1 MDASEEL
8 EERRRTELSVISSI
22 MGPDFV
28 ELPPR
33 AWQNSA
39 TASVQTCELVLRPEL
54 DAHKEHVSVV
64 VQISLTKKY
73 PNVQPTCHVRVND
86 ARTRGVP
93 PQQLSKLE
101 EEMNTKARS
110 LRGTEMIW
118 ELVSFAQE
126 FISTHNTAPSVST
139 GAKWS
144 LEERMR
150 RRAQAEEEDARRR
163 SKLEQQ
169 KRSDEERQRQNEL
182 ADRIEDETRKQK
194 LAIKSELKRLRDT
207 PLPVRPPAQEL
218 LQAEQLHAMDQVVFK
233 TSRITLESPVFVS
246 GVRVDQVQRGPM
258 LDTVPLARKYMTF
271 PVFSDMDF
279 NTVWNLEM
287 VPISSQYYQKMAGK
301 RKLEDLESDLTR
313 LQQVE
318 SDHLTKL
325 MSWSFMTLE
334 YVQEYGTIS
343 LLSLV
348 YEQKHSMT
356 MSELLRQCH
365 TLSWLSARPLIRC
378 LLQGLADLH
387 RSRLTHRSVSLDS
400 IVLGQGSA
408 WLHGA
413 LYRQQLLDLHRSNPI
428 SSMKSMQHDIPEG
441 WRAPESLTNPL
452 QYRNARDIWDLGR
465 CLCQILYGEEILFRA
480 VTPEQF
486 LEQCA
491 ESKHEVD
498 RSAIYLLHQMLNRS
512 EKGRLSASALLTY
525 LDSATDTESFP
536 PQEHEEQSTS
546 HRQVSMSAILP
557 PRQRLTP
564 SGMPYRAP
572 AGKINSERIGSFWQL
587 RNTALPTFQ
596 PVSRYLSDF
605 EEVEFLGKGAFGVV
619 VKARNKLDERFY
631 AVKKIR
637 LSSSAAEEERTM
649 REIMALSRLDH
660 PHIVRYVT
668 CWIERTAVPS
678 LPAGSELSTEPAWDA
693 SPMTTSQQMDASAL
707 QALHHMTHGN
717 MDDFLSMDKEIS
729 SDSDDFIQFGHQD
742 DIEESDGESVSSN
755 FRAEKAESIRPKGD
769 HPDHFDSSDV
779 SSDDIPLS
787 SADHGVSDSS
797 TRVLYIQME
806 YVENQ
811 TLGDAI
817 ERGLSVDQ
825 AWHIFRQML
834 EALAHI
840 ASLGIIHRDLKP
852 SNVLMDAHGDI
863 KVGDFGLATTNLH
876 AMDGGLRESVLSG
889 GTTDVKELTS
899 GLGTFSYIAPEVLSK
914 QGLSTKYNQKVDM
927 FSLGIIFFEMIASQ
941 RYYTTTMERF
951 QLLRQLR
958 MPQIEFPKGW
968 DRTRFAAQTEIIQQL
983 LDHDPAKRPTPMA
996 MLRSPLLPPKME
1008 DEFVQE
1014 LLRLAANPTSVHRH
1028 ELINALFSRTQTD
1041 RIRDFTFDTGA
1052 QGDEDDV
1059 LVGVVCQHLR
1069 QMFQCRGAVPV
1080 HPPLLFPPSDVYGDE
1095 KNIVKLLDKS
1105 GNVVFLPFDLTVPFA
1120 RICARSGHMRFK
1132 RFDIADVYR
1141 ENLLAGGQPRAVLA
1155 ASYDIVS
1162 QVREP
1167 AAEAEI
1173 LGVIDEIIRIPG
1185 LTGERW
1191 AIELSHESLL
1201 QTFLNRFPKRFH
1213 EALLMSLPSI
1223 LAKGT
1228 EIRARQQLLQAGL
1241 TPAMLEELD
1250 GWNVRN
1256 DFDSSVTQWAALLS
1270 PTERS
1275 LVAESLAYL
1284 SQVTR
1289 LSQFLG
1295 VQTPIFFTPLL
1306 SHNHAHYRG
1315 GAMIAVTRM
1324 TNATKQRD
1332 VLAVGG
1338 RYDELLR
1345 RFAYP
1350 GDSSS
1355 APAHAVGL
1363 QVSVGKIVKALA
1375 KHQQVHLPRLL
1386 GRPEDERTLGPWTPR
1401 RCECYVASSQPGL
1414 LEAKLQLCQLLWAHG
1429 ISADVQYEEAA
1440 GESPELTVATC
1451 RSEGI
1456 LFLVLVRAHSP
1467 VLKVK
1472 EVLTRTEHEV
1482 NKEELTGVLYDRIAR
1497 WRRID
1502 QASSGRGLAPVDLV
1516 KPPVVSK
1523 SAGAA
1528 PGHAQD
1534 VHLIMPHREGRSR
1547 RQDRRMKP
1555 SARHALADRASTEA
1569 KRVAEAIHSGSLPVF
1584 AVDISSALLERF
1596 ACVVLAP
1603 DGVFRAF
1610 LSDENVGTD
1619 EREYMKQIREQIRQ
1633 SVQGDAQ
1640 LHSSSLPTTSTDLS
1654 TITNATPGPGGSSHS
1669 TEKPSIYPLMARAL
1683 IYSLRD
1689 GRMMLCNEPTRG

>member
-1 MDASEEL
+1 MNAGDEL
-8 EERRRTELSVISSI
+8 EERRRTELSVIGSI
-22 MGPDFV
+22 MGPDFA
-28 ELPPR
+28 ELPSK

-39 TASVQTCELVLRPEL
+39 AASVQTCELILRPEL

-64 VQISLTKKY
+64 
-73 PNVQPTCHVRVND
+73 
-86 ARTRGVP
+86 
-93 PQQLSKLE
+93 LSKLE
-101 EEMNTKARS
+101 EEMNAQARS

-126 FISTHNTAPSVST
+126 FISRNNTAPSSSI
-139 GAKWS
+139 GSKLS

-169 KRSDEERQRQNEL
+169 KRSDEERQRQSEL
-182 ADRIEDETRKQK
+182 ADQIEDETRKQK

-207 PLPVRPPAQEL
+207 PLPVRPPAQES
-218 LQAEQLHAMDQVVFK
+218 LQAEQLHAMDQVVFGVC
-233 TSRITLESPVFVS
+233 RITLDFPVFVS
-246 GVRVDQVQRGPM
+246 GVRVDQLQRGPM
-258 LDTVPLARKYMTF
+258 LDTVSLARRYMSF
-271 PVFSDMDF
+271 PVSSDMSFD
-279 NTVWNLEM
+279 TVWNLE
-287 VPISSQYYQKMAGK
+287 V
-301 RKLEDLESDLTR
+301 
-313 LQQVE
+313 V
-318 SDHLTKL
+318 
-325 MSWSFMTLE
+325 
-334 YVQEYGTIS
+334 
-343 LLSLV
+343 
-348 YEQKHSMT
+348 
-356 MSELLRQCH
+356 SELNI
-365 TLSWLSARPLIRC
+365 T
-378 LLQGLADLH
+378 
-387 RSRLTHRSVSLDS
+387 
-400 IVLGQGSA
+400 
-408 WLHGA
+408 
-413 LYRQQLLDLHRSNPI
+413 
-428 SSMKSMQHDIPEG
+428 
-441 WRAPESLTNPL
+441 
-452 QYRNARDIWDLGR
+452 NARDIWDLGR
-465 CLCQILYGEEILFRA
+465 CLCQMLFGQDIIFRT
-480 VTPEQF
+480 VTPEQC

-491 ESKHEVD
+491 NSAKYDVD
-498 RSAIYLLHQMLNRS
+498 RSAISILHQMLNRS
-512 EKGRLSASALLTY
+512 EKGRLSAAALLSYMDT
-525 LDSATDTESFP
+525 ATDTDAFQSL
-536 PQEHEEQSTS
+536 EHEEQVTP
-546 HRQVSMSAILP
+546 RREGSMSAILP
-557 PRQRLTP
+557 PRERLTP

-572 AGKINSERIGSFWQL
+572 ASKANPDRVGSFWQL

-678 LPAGSELSTEPAWDA
+678 LPVGSELSTEPAWDA
-693 SPMTTSQQMDASAL
+693 SHMTTSQQMDASAL

-717 MDDFLSMDKEIS
+717 MDDFLSMDKESS
-729 SDSDDFIQFGHQD
+729 SDAGDFIEFGHED
-742 DIEESDGESVSSN
+742 SIEDSDEESASDRAGAKMVELDRSN
-755 FRAEKAESIRPKGD
+755 GD
-769 HPDHFDSSDV
+769 QFQRSNSHM
-779 SSDDIPLS
+779 SSDDMPLS
-787 SADHGVSDSS
+787 SLDHSAASSS

-817 ERGLSVDQ
+817 ERGLSIDQ

-889 GTTDVKELTS
+889 STADLKELTS

-958 MPQIEFPKGW
+958 MPQVELPKGW
-968 DRTRFAAQTEIIQQL
+968 DRTRFAAQTEIILQL

-1059 LVGVVCQHLR
+1059 LVGVVSQYLR
-1069 QMFQCRGAVPV
+1069 QMFQRRGAVPV
-1080 HPPLLFPPSDVYGDE
+1080 HPPLLFPPSDVYSEE

-1120 RICARSGHMRFK
+1120 RICARSGHSRFK

-1173 LGVIDEIIRIPG
+1173 LGVIDEIVRIPG
-1185 LTGERW
+1185 LAGERW
-1191 AIELSHESLL
+1191 AIELSHELLL

-1213 EALLMSLPSI
+1213 DALLMTLPSI

-1228 EIRARQQLLQAGL
+1228 EIRARQQLVQAGL
-1241 TPAMLEELD
+1241 TSSMLEEIE
-1250 GWNVRN
+1250 GWNIRS
-1256 DFDSSVTQWAALLS
+1256 DFDSTVPQWVSILT

-1275 LVAESLAYL
+1275 HVAESLAHL

-1295 VQTPIFFTPLL
+1295 VQTPVLFTPLL
-1306 SHNHAHYRG
+1306 SHSHTHYRG
-1315 GAMIAVTRM
+1315 GTMIAVTRI
-1324 TNATKQRD
+1324 TSASKQRD

-1350 GDSSS
+1350 GDSSA

-1375 KHQQVHLPRLL
+1375 KHQQVILPRLL

-1467 VLKVK
+1467 ILKVK

-1482 NKEELTGVLYDRIAR
+1482 TKEELTGVLYDRIAR

-1502 QASSGRGLAPVDLV
+1502 QTTCGRGLLPTDLV
-1516 KPPVVSK
+1516 KPSVAPK
-1523 SAGAA
+1523 SAGTA
-1528 PGHAQD
+1528 PGHAQE
-1534 VHLIMPHREGRSR
+1534 VRVIMPHRESRSR

-1555 SARHALADRASTEA
+1555 GTRHALADRAFAEA
-1569 KRVAEAIHSGSLPVF
+1569 KRMADALHSGSLPVF
-1584 AVDISSALLERF
+1584 AVDMTSSLLERF
-1596 ACVVLAP
+1596 TCVALAP

-1610 LSDENVGTD
+1610 LSEENVSAD
-1619 EREYMKQIREQIRQ
+1619 EREYMKQIREQVRQ
-1633 SVQGDAQ
+1633 AVQEDTTP
-1640 LHSSSLPTTSTDLS
+1640 HSSSIPITGTELNSSASTSLGLTG
-1654 TITNATPGPGGSSHS
+1654 AT
-1669 TEKPSIYPLMARAL
+1669 AV
-1683 IYSLRD
+1683 
-1689 GRMMLCNEPTRG
+1689 

>member
-1 MDASEEL
+1 MDTGDEL

-22 MGPDFV
+22 MGPDFA
-28 ELPPR
+28 ELPSK

-39 TASVQTCELVLRPEL
+39 VAAVQTCELVLRPEL

-64 VQISLTKKY
+64 VHISLTKKY

-93 PQQLSKLE
+93 PEQLGKLE
-101 EEMNTKARS
+101 EEMNSKARS

-126 FISTHNTAPSVST
+126 FISSHNTAPSSSS
-139 GAKWS
+139 GSKLS

-150 RRAQAEEEDARRR
+150 RRAQAEEEDAERR

-182 ADRIEDETRKQK
+182 AGLIEDETRKQK
-194 LAIKSELKRLRDT
+194 LVIKSELKRLRDT
-207 PLPVRPPAQEL
+207 PLPVRPPAQES
-218 LQAEQLHAMDQVVFK
+218 LQAEQLNAMDQVVFGVC
-233 TSRITLESPVFVS
+233 RITLDWPIFAS
-246 GVRVDQVQRGPM
+246 GVRIDQLQRGPM
-258 LDTVPLARKYMTF
+258 LDTVPLARRYLSF
-271 PVFSDMDF
+271 PVSSDMNFD
-279 NTVWNLEM
+279 TVWNLEM
-287 VPISSQYYQKMAGK
+287 VPISSPYYQKAAGK

-313 LQQVE
+313 LQKVE
-318 SDHLTKL
+318 SSHLAKL
-325 MSWSFMTLE
+325 VSWSFVTLE
-334 YVQEYGTIS
+334 HIQEYGAIS
-343 LLSLV
+343 LLCLV
-348 YEQKHSMT
+348 HEQKHTMT
-356 MSELLRQCH
+356 MGDLLRQCRVM
-365 TLSWLSARPLIRC
+365 SWLSARPLLRC

-387 RSRLTHRSVSLDS
+387 RSRLTHRSVSLES
-400 IVLGQGSA
+400 IVLGQDSA

-413 LYRQQLLDLHRSNPI
+413 LYRQQLLDMHRSNPLN
-428 SSMKSMQHDIPEG
+428 SNKNMQNDVPEG
-441 WRAPESLTNPL
+441 WRAPESLMNPL
-452 QYRNARDIWDLGR
+452 QYREARDVWDLGR
-465 CLCQILYGEEILFRA
+465 CLCQILFGEDILFRT
-480 VTPEQF
+480 VTPEQC

-491 ESKHEVD
+491 DLVKNDVD
-498 RSAIYLLHQMLNRS
+498 RTAISILHQMLNRS
-512 EKGRLSASALLTY
+512 EKGRLSAAALLTY
-525 LDSATDTESFP
+525 MDTATDTDTFP
-536 PQEHEEQSTS
+536 STEHEEQSTP
-546 HRQVSMSAILP
+546 RREGSMSAILP

-564 SGMPYRAP
+564 SGMPYRTP
-572 AGKINSERIGSFWQL
+572 ASKVNPERVGSFWQL

-678 LPAGSELSTEPAWDA
+678 FPVGSEMSTEPAWDA

-707 QALHHMTHGN
+707 QSLHRMAHGN
-717 MDDFLSMDKEIS
+717 MDDFLSMDKD
-729 SDSDDFIQFGHQD
+729 SDSEETDFIEFGHED
-742 DIEESDGESVSSN
+742 GIENSDEDNVTDGPSS
-755 FRAEKAESIRPKGD
+755 EKGQSNHRNGG
-769 HPDHFDSSDV
+769 HVHRNSSDV
-779 SSDDIPLS
+779 SSDDMPLS
-787 SADHGVSDSS
+787 SADHGAATSS

-817 ERGLSVDQ
+817 ELGLSIDQ

-889 GTTDVKELTS
+889 GTADLKELTS

-968 DRTRFAAQTEIIQQL
+968 DRTRFAAQTEIILQL

-1069 QMFQCRGAVPV
+1069 QLFQCRGAVPV
-1080 HPPLLFPPSDVYGDE
+1080 HPPLLFPPCDVYNDE
-1095 KNIVKLLDKS
+1095 KNVVKLLDKS

-1120 RICARSGHMRFK
+1120 RICARSGHLRFK

-1173 LGVIDEIIRIPG
+1173 LGVIDEIVRIPG
-1185 LTGERW
+1185 LAGERW

-1223 LAKGT
+1223 LAKST
-1228 EIRARQQLLQAGL
+1228 EIRARQQLVQAGL
-1241 TPAMLEELD
+1241 TTAMLDEME
-1250 GWNVRN
+1250 GWNIRR
-1256 DFDSSVTQWAALLS
+1256 DFDSTVAQWVSILT
-1270 PTERS
+1270 PIERS
-1275 LVAESLAYL
+1275 HVSEPLAYL

-1295 VQTPIFFTPLL
+1295 VQIPIYFTPLL
-1306 SHNHAHYRG
+1306 CHSHAHYRG
-1315 GAMIAVTRM
+1315 GTMIALTRM
-1324 TNATKQRD
+1324 TSASKQRD
-1332 VLAVGG
+1332 ILAVGG

-1350 GDSSS
+1350 GDSTA

-1375 KHQQVHLPRLL
+1375 KYQQVHLPRLL

-1440 GESPELTVATC
+1440 GESPEMTVATC

-1482 NKEELTGVLYDRIAR
+1482 NKEELTGVLHDRIAR

-1502 QASSGRGLAPVDLV
+1502 QTTCGRGLASTDLA
-1516 KPPVVSK
+1516 KPSVVPK
-1523 SAGAA
+1523 STSTT
-1528 PGHAQD
+1528 PGHAQE
-1534 VHLIMPHREGRSR
+1534 VHVIMPHREGRSR

-1555 SARHALADRASTEA
+1555 ATRHVLADRASAEA
-1569 KRVAEAIHSGSLPVF
+1569 KRIADALHSGSLPIF
-1584 AVDISSALLERF
+1584 AVDMTSSLLERF
-1596 ACVVLAP
+1596 TCVALAP

-1610 LSDENVGTD
+1610 LSEENASAD
-1619 EREYMKQIREQIRQ
+1619 EREYMKQIRDQIRQ
-1633 SVQGDAQ
+1633 AIQEDAS
-1640 LHSSSLPTTSTDLS
+1640 LHSSSIPTTATELS
-1654 TITNATPGPGGSSHS
+1654 TSMSTSLGITGTLHS
-1669 TEKPSIYPLMARAL
+1669 TEKPVSMSTARAL